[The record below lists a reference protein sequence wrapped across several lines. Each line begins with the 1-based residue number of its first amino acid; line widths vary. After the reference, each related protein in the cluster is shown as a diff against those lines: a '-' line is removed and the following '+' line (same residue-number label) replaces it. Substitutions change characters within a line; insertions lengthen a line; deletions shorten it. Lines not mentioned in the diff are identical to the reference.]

1 MSQPAEYGYALMPIK
16 RLAQC
21 PHCARLVEF
30 VEGSEVIGACQH
42 FRQASRIGS
51 KEYAEFRDQ

>member
-1 MSQPAEYGYALMPIK
+1 MPIK